1 MANAEDLRVDVKVDT
16 GPALRDVENIR
27 KALESVAVT
36 PSPRLSF
43 KGWLFSMWLAKN
55 KGFVKTVLAPCSA
68 ILTGGALEPGML
80 RPALVTAGLGLLTIG
95 FKCAWDAF
103 DYFVSE
109 DPS

>member
-1 MANAEDLRVDVKVDT
+1 MTDDLLKTPTPGKDMTKVLFPEAPTFT
-16 GPALRDVENIR
+16 GI
-27 KALESVAVT
+27 T
-36 PSPRLSF
+36 PRSPRLSF
-43 KGWLFSMWLAKN
+43 KGWALGVWLAKN

-109 DPS
+109 EPS

>member
-1 MANAEDLRVDVKVDT
+1 MSAQTQL
-16 GPALRDVENIR
+16 
-27 KALESVAVT
+27 

-43 KGWLFSMWLAKN
+43 RGWALTVWLAKN

-95 FKCAWDAF
+95 FKLVWDAF
-103 DYFVSE
+103 DYFVTE
-109 DPS
+109 QPPAPGAGA

>member
-1 MANAEDLRVDVKVDT
+1 MTDDLLKTPTPGKDMTKVLLPGAPTFT
-16 GPALRDVENIR
+16 GIAPA
-27 KALESVAVT
+27 
-36 PSPRLSF
+36 SPRLSF
-43 KGWLFSMWLAKN
+43 KGWAFGVWLAKN

-109 DPS
+109 EPS

>member
-1 MANAEDLRVDVKVDT
+1 MTDDLLKTPTPGKDMTKVLLPGAPTFT
-16 GPALRDVENIR
+16 GIAP
-27 KALESVAVT
+27 

-43 KGWLFSMWLAKN
+43 KGWALGVWLAKN

-109 DPS
+109 EPS

>member
-1 MANAEDLRVDVKVDT
+1 MSAQPPL
-16 GPALRDVENIR
+16 
-27 KALESVAVT
+27 

-43 KGWLFSMWLAKN
+43 RGWALTVWLAKN

-80 RPALVTAGLGLLTIG
+80 RPALVTAGLGLLTIA

-109 DPS
+109 QSPDPGAGA

>member
-1 MANAEDLRVDVKVDT
+1 MGDDLLRTPTEGQDLAESLFPGSTVK
-16 GPALRDVENIR
+16 G
-27 KALESVAVT
+27 S

-43 KGWLFSMWLAKN
+43 KGWLLSVWLAKN

-80 RPALVTAGLGLLTIG
+80 RPALVTAGLGLLTIV
-95 FKCAWDAF
+95 FKCGWDAF

-109 DPS
+109 QPPAPGAGA

>member
-1 MANAEDLRVDVKVDT
+1 MSAQPPL
-16 GPALRDVENIR
+16 
-27 KALESVAVT
+27 

-43 KGWLFSMWLAKN
+43 KGWLFSVWLAKN

-80 RPALVTAGLGLLTIG
+80 RPALVAAGLGLLTIA
-95 FKCAWDAF
+95 FKLAWDAF

-109 DPS
+109 QSPDPGAGA